1 MSRSGFDRTG
11 VVLTAETDI
20 LVVGGGIAGT
30 SVAYH
35 LAQLGRRVTLLERG
49 EIASGASG
57 VNAGQIDSIGW
68 GDKPDLQA
76 HLTTG
81 SLEIFKTVQLDL
93 GEDIELPQPGSL
105 QAVHTEEQA
114 RFQ

>member
-1 MSRSGFDRTG
+1 MMSRATG
-11 VVLTAETDI
+11 ESDV
-20 LVVGGGIAGT
+20 LVVGGGLGGAST
-30 SVAYH
+30 AYH
-35 LAQLGRRVTLLERG
+35 LARLGRRVTLVERG
-49 EIASGASG
+49 DIASGASG

-93 GEDIELPQPGSL
+93 GQDIEFRESGAL
-105 QAVHTEEQA
+105 QAIHTE
-114 RFQ
+114 